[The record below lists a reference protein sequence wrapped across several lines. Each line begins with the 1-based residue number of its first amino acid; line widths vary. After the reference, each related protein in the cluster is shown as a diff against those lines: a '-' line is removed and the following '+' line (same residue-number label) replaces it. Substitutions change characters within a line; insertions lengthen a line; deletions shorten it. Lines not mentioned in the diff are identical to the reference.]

1 MSTRLRP
8 GAGAAP
14 KPRHGRGLTLIE
26 VMVALAV
33 TAILASLALPS
44 FAALLQRHRL
54 AAVAEGLAADL
65 AEARWQ
71 AGQSGQDWYV
81 QYAAGADWCYAVS
94 RQPGCDCRQ
103 GDACAVKTVRARDFP
118 GVALAQAL
126 DARFD
131 AAAVAAQGGEA
142 VWRNRAGDEEL
153 RVRVS
158 PLGRASVCSA
168 GGHRGFPGC

>member
-1 MSTRLRP
+1 MSTPSR
-8 GAGAAP
+8 AGATAAP
-14 KPRHGRGLTLIE
+14 APRHARGLTLIE
-26 VMVALAV
+26 MMVALAV

-44 FAALLQRHRL
+44 FASLLQRHRL

-65 AEARWQ
+65 TEARWQ
-71 AGQSGQDWYV
+71 AAQSGQTWHLHFE
-81 QYAAGADWCYAVS
+81 AGTDWCYAVS

-103 GDACAVKTVRARDFP
+103 GDACAVKTVRASDFP

-131 AAAVAAQGGEA
+131 AAAVAAQSGEV
-142 VWRNRAGDEEL
+142 VWRNRAGDDEL

-158 PLGRASVCSA
+158 PLGRASVCSST
-168 GGHRGFPGC
+168 GRRGYPGC